1 MAAARNVNLR
11 IKRTKERKYIKMK
24 ITTIPLKEAV
34 GRPLAHDLTQ
44 IDAVNHKKSA
54 RFKKGQVITEADIP
68 TLRDM
73 GRENISIMEMSPGD
87 VHEDDAALE
96 LAEALCGDNLR
107 ITGPDEGRCNL
118 VATCSGILWY
128 IAETVNRVNQDPDW
142 VLAALAPHR
151 PVLEGQTV
159 AGFRIRPLVI
169 EDYRVERA
177 VAAVR
182 GSKPFSVL
190 PFRPLKVGLVT
201 TGKEIV
207 DHRIEDAFRP
217 KLDEKL
223 KRLNGSMTGQRF
235 SADSLDQIASA
246 IRAFMDEGAK
256 VIICTGG
263 MSVDADDR
271 TPGAIR
277 SVCRRIAFQGTPA
290 LPGAMLMLGW
300 AKSPVDGEDVAV
312 IGAPAC
318 VAFDERTAL
327 DKLLPFIFAGIEPGD
342 LVRRWGVGGLCEHCA
357 VCHYPSCSFAAG
369 S

>member
-1 MAAARNVNLR
+1 
-11 IKRTKERKYIKMK
+11 MK
-24 ITTIPLKEAV
+24 ITSIPLQEAI

-44 IDAVNHKKSA
+44 IDAKNHKKSA
-54 RFKKGQVITEADIP
+54 RFKKGQVITAEDIP
-68 TLRDM
+68 VLMDM
-73 GRENISIMEMSPGD
+73 GRENLSVMEMSPGD
-87 VHEDDAALE
+87 VHEDDAALA
-96 LAEALCGDNLR
+96 LGGVLCGDNLR
-107 ITGPDEGRCNL
+107 LTQPEEGRCNL
-118 VATCSGILWY
+118 VAEKSGLLWY

-142 VLAALAPHR
+142 VLSALAPHR
-151 PVLEGQTV
+151 PVLAGQTV
-159 AGFRIRPLVI
+159 AGFRIRPLVL

-182 GSKPFSVL
+182 GSKPFKIL
-190 PFRPLKVGLVT
+190 PFENLKVGLVT
-201 TGKEIV
+201 TGKEIFDKRV
-207 DHRIEDAFRP
+207 EDAFRP

-223 KRLNGSMTGQRF
+223 SRLSGTVIGQRY
-235 SADSLDQIASA
+235 SRDTVEEISQAV
-246 IRAFMDEGAK
+246 RAFIEEGAE

-263 MSVDADDR
+263 MSVDADDK

-277 SVCRRIAFQGTPA
+277 SVCRKISFQGTPA

-300 AKSPVDGEDVAV
+300 AKPKTGEREIAV

-318 VAFDERTAL
+318 VAFDDRTAL

-342 LVRRWGVGGLCEHCA
+342 LVRRWGVGGMCEHCH

>member
-1 MAAARNVNLR
+1 
-11 IKRTKERKYIKMK
+11 MK
-24 ITTIPLKEAV
+24 ITSIQLEDAIGK
-34 GRPLAHDLTQ
+34 PLAHDLTQ

-68 TLRDM
+68 TLKDM
-73 GRENISIMEMSPGD
+73 GREHLSVMEMSPGD
-87 VHEDDAALE
+87 IHENDAAME
-96 LAEALCGDNLR
+96 LAEVLCGENLR
-107 ITGPDEGRCNL
+107 VTPPEEGRCNL
-118 VATCSGILWY
+118 VATKSGILWY
-128 IAETVNRVNQDPDW
+128 LAETVNRVNQDPDW

-151 PVLEGQTV
+151 PVVEGQTV
-159 AGFRIRPLVI
+159 AGFRIRPLVM

-182 GSKPFSVL
+182 GSKPFAVL
-190 PFRPLKVGLVT
+190 PFRPMKVGLVT

-217 KLDEKL
+217 KLEEKL
-223 KRLNGSMTGQRF
+223 SRLNGVMLGQRF
-235 SADSLDQIASA
+235 CTDSLGQIASA
-246 IRAFMDEGAK
+246 IKEFIYEGAEI
-256 VIICTGG
+256 VICTGG
-263 MSVDADDR
+263 MSVDADDK

-277 SVCRRIAFQGTPA
+277 SVCRKISFQGTPA

-300 AKSPVDGEDVAV
+300 AKSPYDKEDIAV

-327 DKLLPFIFAGIEPGD
+327 DKLLPFVFAGIEPGD
-342 LVRRWGVGGLCEHCA
+342 LVRRWGVGGLCEHCQT
-357 VCHYPSCSFAAG
+357 CRYPACAFAAG

>member
-1 MAAARNVNLR
+1 
-11 IKRTKERKYIKMK
+11 MK
-24 ITTIPLKEAV
+24 VTVIPLEEAV
-34 GRPLAHDLTQ
+34 GKPLAHDLTQ
-44 IDAVNHKKSA
+44 IDAPRHKKSA
-54 RFKKGQVITEADIP
+54 RFKKGQIITAEDIP
-68 TLRDM
+68 TLKDM
-73 GRENISIMEMSPGD
+73 GKENLSVMEMSPGE
-87 VHEDDAALE
+87 VHEDDAALQ
-96 LAEALCGDNLR
+96 LAEVLCGENLKV
-107 ITGPDEGRCNL
+107 TPPEEGRCNL
-118 VATCSGILWY
+118 VATRSGILWY
-128 IAETVNRVNQDPDW
+128 LAETVNRVNQDPDW

-159 AGFRIRPLVI
+159 AGFRIRPLVM

-182 GSKPFSVL
+182 GSVPFSVL
-190 PFRPLKVGLVT
+190 PFRDLKVALVT

-207 DHRIEDAFRP
+207 DKRVEDAFRP

-223 KRLNGSMTGQRF
+223 GRLSGSVMGQVF
-235 SADSLDQIASA
+235 CTDSLEEIAFA
-246 IRAFMDEGAK
+246 IQKFIDDGAK
-256 VIICTGG
+256 VVICTGG
-263 MSVDADDR
+263 MSVDPDDR

-277 SVCRRIAFQGTPA
+277 SVCRKISFQGSPA
-290 LPGAMLMLGW
+290 LPGAMLMLGY
-300 AKSPVDGEDVAV
+300 AKSPVDDEDVAV

-342 LVRRWGVGGLCEHCA
+342 LVRRWGVGGLCEHCP